1 MKKFRQAIIITL
13 FLSVKMKINSFIQR
27 IDPVSVWDDIVFGQ
41 VQKNTLEEIASLVKK
56 GSRENEKSKIAKKKE
71 KGSGIIALF
80 TGRNEK
86 VKTIAAEVLAK
97 EIQLGIYRIDLS
109 KVVSKYIGETE
120 KNLQRVFDA
129 ADITEAILLF
139 DEADALFGKRSEVK
153 DSHDRYSN
161 IEVNYLLQQ
170 LERYRGVAIL
180 NSKRKT
186 DLDEAFMRR
195 IRFVIHF

>member
-1 MKKFRQAIIITL
+1 MKKLRQAIIITL
-13 FLSVKMKINSFIQR
+13 FLNVKMKINSFIQR
-27 IDPVSVWDDIVFGQ
+27 IEPVSVWDDIVLGQ

-56 GSRENEKSKIAKKKE
+56 GSKENEKSKIAKKKE

-80 TGRNEK
+80 TGSNEK

-97 EIQLGIYRIDLS
+97 EIQLGLYRIDLS

-120 KNLQRVFDA
+120 KNLQTVFDA

-170 LERYRGVAIL
+170 LERYRGLAIL
-180 NSKRKT
+180 NSKRKI

-195 IRFVIHF
+195 MRFVIHF